1 MNIMKRVWNWV
12 KTKMEVLLEK
22 LSGLLT
28 PVMSIIV
35 VLVFVI
41 ALVSCACYIELVT
54 KQYRFLLP
62 FNLLNLFHVWS
73 DQKITAKF
81 IEENYTQLLESLDM
95 VVNVFVAVSGLLLCV
110 FSAYSYFKKVVKFNR
125 SSSFQ
130 KKKVLQD
137 GKEDVDEMLTK
148 FRGADYIAIFSST
161 FNWVNGN
168 SDMKSLLTEAAKK
181 KELVLYTK
189 DSAIVSNNLKGQEV
203 LLSAL
208 HETKIEGLLHLSYV
222 ERNNARY
229 IIYRQEVD
237 ETAYIITVKENPESR
252 YLIEIISKLVKAAV

>member
-1 MNIMKRVWNWV
+1 MKRILNLV
-12 KTKMEVLLEK
+12 KTKMEVLIEK

-28 PVMSIIV
+28 PVTSIIV
-35 VLVFVI
+35 ILVFVI
-41 ALVSCACYIELVT
+41 ALASCTCYIELVT
-54 KQYRFLLP
+54 EQYQFVLP

-73 DQKITAKF
+73 DEKITTKF
-81 IEENYTQLLESLDM
+81 IGENYAQLRESIEL

-110 FSAYSYFKKVVKFNR
+110 FSAISYFKRVVKYNR
-125 SSSFQ
+125 SSSFR
-130 KKKVLQD
+130 KRKVLED
-137 GKEDVDEMLTK
+137 GKEDVDEMLAM
-148 FRGADYIAIFSST
+148 FRRADYIAIFSST

-168 SDMKSLLTEAAKK
+168 FEMKNLLTEAAKK

-189 DSAIVSNNLKGQEV
+189 DIGIVSNNLKGQED

-208 HETKIEGLLHLSYV
+208 RETKIEGLLHLSYV

-237 ETAYIITVKENPESR
+237 QTAYIITVKENSESR
-252 YLIEIISKLVKAAV
+252 YLIEIISKLVRAAV